1 MKKKIIKSVLA
12 ILLIITLIIGIVI
25 IYYKTVDIKTE
36 NPKEIEE
43 IFNVEIKEYS
53 GRKVF
58 IVNPK
63 EQNKS
68 EQTILYI
75 HGGAYMAE
83 VTKDHWDFIK
93 KIVEDTKA
101 TVIVPDYPLA
111 PKYTYKEVFNMM
123 EPLYKEIVSKVDM
136 EKFIVIGDSA
146 GGGLA
151 LALEEKLSQEKI
163 EMPEK
168 TILISP
174 WLDTRLTNP
183 KIPEVQKRDRQLNKF
198 KLQIAALGYAG
209 KDGKD
214 NYLVNPID
222 GDLSKLKNITIFTG
236 TNDILNPDV
245 YVLKEKAE
253 KSNIEINIKEYEN
266 AGHIWFIEKNS
277 GEVLTNKGYQD
288 CLETI
293 KNQAE

>member
-12 ILLIITLIIGIVI
+12 LLLIITLIIGVVI

-93 KIVEDTKA
+93 KIVEDTNA

-136 EKFIVIGDSA
+136 EKFIVMGDSA

-151 LALEEKLSQEKI
+151 LALEEKLSQEEIENLLKEVISKEEISEKYIRDFINCTLIDKNSEYFNMDKI
-163 EMPEK
+163 MF
-168 TILISP
+168 IY
-174 WLDTRLTNP
+174 
-183 KIPEVQKRDRQLNKF
+183 QY
-198 KLQIAALGYAG
+198 G
-209 KDGKD
+209 
-214 NYLVNPID
+214 
-222 GDLSKLKNITIFTG
+222 SKLAKKIAV
-236 TNDILNPDV
+236 DEK
-245 YVLKEKAE
+245 LK
-253 KSNIEINIKEYEN
+253 II
-266 AGHIWFIEKNS
+266 
-277 GEVLTNKGYQD
+277 
-288 CLETI
+288 
-293 KNQAE
+293 

>member
-1 MKKKIIKSVLA
+1 MKELKKFIIFIASIGFIA
-12 ILLIITLIIGIVI
+12 IMIA
-25 IYYKTVDIKTE
+25 IYFLFINDESQV
-36 NPKEIEE
+36 PK
-43 IFNVEIKEYS
+43 NVQERDNVYIKEY
-53 GRKVF
+53 GNRKVF
-58 IVNPK
+58 AIDPTEKN
-63 EQNKS
+63 ENNKY
-68 EQTILYI
+68 ILYF
-75 HGGAYMAE
+75 HGGAYMGGLE
-83 VTKDHWDFIK
+83 NYHWNFIEK
-93 KIVEDTKA
+93 LSKETGYGI
-101 TVIVPDYPLA
+101 IIPDYPLA
-111 PKYTYKEVFNMM
+111 PKYTYKDVFEMI
-123 EPLYKEIVSKVDM
+123 EPLYTDIIKEIQPQNLIM
-136 EKFIVIGDSA
+136 MGDSA

-151 LALEEKLSQEKI
+151 LALEEKLSQEEI

-245 YVLKEKAE
+245 YDLKEKAE

>member
-12 ILLIITLIIGIVI
+12 LLLIITLIIGVVI

-63 EQNKS
+63 EQ
-68 EQTILYI
+68 TILYI

-93 KIVEDTKA
+93 KIVEDTNA

-136 EKFIVIGDSA
+136 EKFIVMGDSA

-151 LALEEKLSQEKI
+151 LALEEKLSQEEI
-163 EMPEK
+163 V
-168 TILISP
+168 ISP

-222 GDLSKLKNITIFTG
+222 GDLSKLKNTTIFTG

-253 KSNIEINIKEYEN
+253 KSNIEINIKEY
-266 AGHIWFIEKNS
+266 KN
-277 GEVLTNKGYQD
+277 NK
-288 CLETI
+288 
-293 KNQAE
+293 